1 MHLNLLQILNV
12 WPVSL
17 RTRPQ
22 VNSAG
27 SRMSQSQYDTQTQ
40 NKFEK
45 RAGTQIV
52 NDSGGEFSAGD
63 FPFYPPHALTGV
75 DKLHSQGVSG
85 EGIIVGVIDTGV
97 DYNHPALGGCFG
109 QGCKIGGG
117 TDLVGDA
124 YDGRND
130 PQPGTSLYCSH

>member
-1 MHLNLLQILNV
+1 
-12 WPVSL
+12 
-17 RTRPQ
+17 
-22 VNSAG
+22 
-27 SRMSQSQYDTQTQ
+27 MSQLQYDSQTP

-45 RAGTQIV
+45 RADTQII
-52 NDSGGEFSAGD
+52 NDNSGEFSAGD

-75 DKLHSQGVSG
+75 DKLHTQGFFGKGV
-85 EGIIVGVIDTGV
+85 IVGVIDTGV

-124 YDGRND
+124 YNGTNN
-130 PQPGTSLYCSH
+130 PQPGTSPSCLH